1 MVRPLP
7 RQSGS
12 ARHHR
17 FYRTLALMTRD
28 AIRAMRDEL
37 AEYEQDDE
45 AGDEEA

>member
-7 RQSGS
+7 RQSE
-12 ARHHR
+12 AHATA

-28 AIRAMRDEL
+28 AIERCATSWRVRA
-37 AEYEQDDE
+37 QDDE